1 MDELV
6 RSDVEAPDGTG
17 YNDPPFN
24 LKEITEKEF
33 AQSQFHSYSF
43 THVEFR
49 QMLLKEDLSPGKLG
63 GGKLMSGKLFWFGD
77 DTGVAI
83 VPEHWKGKIR
93 YFSFGC
99 NHKLDSKTYEPGK
112 TYHCSKCNTDVKA
125 PWMDL
130 ISEDSGWK
138 MNEHTSRPGRGIR
151 DYDRVLKFSAPLSH
165 SHLLM
170 VVKFLKKVD
179 CPGWTG
185 VTVKDQGG
193 ATYKFSTTY
202 DSSD

>member
-1 MDELV
+1 MYEVV
-6 RSDVEAPDGTG
+6 RSEKESPDGTG
-17 YNDPPFN
+17 YNDPPVN

-33 AQSQFHSYSF
+33 AQSQFHSYSPALI
-43 THVEFR
+43 EYR
-49 QMLLKEDLSPGKLG
+49 QMILMQDLSPGKLKNG
-63 GGKLMSGKLFWFGD
+63 RMISAHLYWFGD

-83 VPEHWKGKIR
+83 ASDHYHGKIR

-99 NHKLDSKTYEPGK
+99 NHSLGQATYRPGA
-112 TYHCSKCNTDVKA
+112 TYTCKKCKA
-125 PWMDL
+125 EVMEGWMQL
-130 ISEDSGWK
+130 IAEDSGWG
-138 MNEHTSRPGRGIR
+138 MNTSTSRPQRGIR
-151 DYDRVLKFSAPLSH
+151 DYDRTIKFNAPLSH

-185 VTVKDQGG
+185 VSVKDLGG
-193 ATYKFSTTY
+193 GSYRFSTTY